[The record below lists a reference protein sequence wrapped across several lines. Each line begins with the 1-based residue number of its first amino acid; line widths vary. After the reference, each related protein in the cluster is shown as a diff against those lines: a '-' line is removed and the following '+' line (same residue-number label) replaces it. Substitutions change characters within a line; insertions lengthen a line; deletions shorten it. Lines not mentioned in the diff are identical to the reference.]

1 MSKPLL
7 TGTWVP
13 SLPDHWKHSLFG
25 TLFAIS
31 RFNLCSA
38 LEIAR
43 IVDALAS
50 SELAHLKPPSVIHL
64 TVFMRWA
71 ACIDPDIHGLESAF
85 LAMVLGRARQD
96 LQQVPAEWLLA
107 AFRWCP
113 LCIRKETHLI
123 AHQHR
128 AIHHCPVH
136 EVPLRGFCDYC
147 GMERRYRIVGG
158 TRFLYCNRCMKR
170 VGYRYWEKDKTV
182 SLLAAQATARQRQ
195 IAQTVLIAGLPHD
208 DDPLHAC
215 GISPQDLRS
224 LYAEGYLDP
233 RQRSAQS
240 QVLDRYFRFLSPPY
254 AESAAP
260 VSHLEGVHRV
270 LKRVRLL
277 AMMTGHDC
285 LDEPPG
291 DQANDDLRCP
301 CQVGFQLWAWRV
313 HKDLFARQGPAAKLD
328 AEQFESAHL
337 GLCLSV
343 AWFAHTQ
350 WETTGDLDA
359 YRMLLRFLEPKMVRV
374 NGSEDRTKGDAVE
387 LGLLCH
393 EHQWAAIRCLRPN
406 QRVARMVRKL
416 ASFDRGATRGESNDT
431 IKDVAWIM
439 SMAAPRPA

>member
-13 SLPDHWKHSLFG
+13 SFPDHWKHSLFG
-25 TLFAIS
+25 TLFSIA

-43 IVDALAS
+43 IVDALAA

-71 ACIDPDIHGLESAF
+71 ARIDSDIHRLESEF
-85 LAMVLGRARQD
+85 LIQVLARARQD
-96 LQQVPAEWLLA
+96 LDEVPAEWLLA
-107 AFRWCP
+107 ALRWCP
-113 LCIRKETHLI
+113 QCAKTETHLI

-147 GMERRYRIVGG
+147 GMERRYRIVRG
-158 TRFLYCNRCMKR
+158 TRFLYCCRCMKWA
-170 VGYRYWEKDKTV
+170 GYRYWEKDKTV
-182 SLLAAQATARQRQ
+182 SLLATRGIAGQRQ
-195 IAQTVLIAGLPHD
+195 IAQAVLIAGLPND

-215 GISPQDLRS
+215 GISPQDLRC

-301 CQVGFQLWAWRV
+301 CQVGFQLWAWRA
-313 HKDLFARQGPAAKLD
+313 HEDLFARQGPSTKLN

-350 WETTGDLDA
+350 LETTGDQDA
-359 YRMLLRFLEPKMVRV
+359 YRMLLRFLEPKVLRV
-374 NGSEDRTKGDAVE
+374 NGSEDRAEKDAAEV
-387 LGLLCH
+387 GLLCH
-393 EHQWAAIRCLRPN
+393 QHQWSAIRCLRPN
-406 QRVARMVRKL
+406 QRVARIVRKL
-416 ASFDRGATRGESNDT
+416 ARLDRGAARGHGSDT
-431 IKDVAWIM
+431 IEDVAWIM
-439 SMAAPRPA
+439 SMAALRPA

>member
-13 SLPDHWKHSLFG
+13 SLPDHWKDSLFG
-25 TLFAIS
+25 TLFSIS

-38 LEIAR
+38 LEIVW
-43 IVDALAS
+43 IVDALTA
-50 SELAHLKPPSVIHL
+50 SELAHLKPPSAMHL
-64 TVFMRWA
+64 VSFTRWA
-71 ACIDPDIHGLESAF
+71 ACIDPNIHVVRSAF
-85 LAMVLGRARQD
+85 LAMVLARARRD
-96 LQQVPAEWLLA
+96 LQEVPTEWLLTH
-107 AFRWCP
+107 FRWCP
-113 LCIRKETHLI
+113 KCTKKETHHI
-123 AHQHR
+123 AHQHK

-136 EVPLRGFCDYC
+136 KVPLLAFCEYC

-158 TRFLYCNRCMKR
+158 TDFRCCSLYAFRTEHPH
-170 VGYRYWEKDKTV
+170 WEKDKTV
-182 SLLAAQATARQRQ
+182 SLLVARGIARQRK
-195 IAQTVLIAGLPHD
+195 IAQSVLIAGLPNGG
-208 DDPLHAC
+208 DPLYAC
-215 GISPQDLRS
+215 GISPQDLRC
-224 LYAEGYLDP
+224 LYAEGHLGR

-240 QVLDRYFRFLSPPY
+240 QVLNRYFRFLSPPR
-254 AESAAP
+254 ADSAAP
-260 VSHLEGVHRV
+260 VSHLEGMHRV

-291 DQANDDLRCP
+291 EQAKDDLRCP

-313 HKDLFARQGPAAKLD
+313 HEDLFARQGHSAKLD

-350 WETTGDLDA
+350 WAATGDLDA

-374 NGSEDRTKGDAVE
+374 NGNEDRTKGGAVE

-393 EHQWAAIRCLRPN
+393 EHQWAAIRCPRPN
-406 QRVARMVRKL
+406 QRVARIVRKL
-416 ASFDRGATRGESNDT
+416 ASLDRGAARGEGSDT
-431 IKDVAWIM
+431 IEDAAWIM

>member
-1 MSKPLL
+1 VSKPLL

-13 SLPDHWKHSLFG
+13 SLPDHCNNSLFG
-25 TLFAIS
+25 ALFSIA

-43 IVDALAS
+43 IVDALAA

-71 ACIDPDIHGLESAF
+71 ACIESDIHRLESDF
-85 LAMVLGRARQD
+85 LIQVLARARQD
-96 LQQVPAEWLLA
+96 LDEVPAEWLLA
-107 AFRWCP
+107 ALRCCP
-113 LCIRKETHLI
+113 QCAKTETHLI

-147 GMERRYRIVGG
+147 GMERRYRIVRG
-158 TRFLYCNRCMKR
+158 TRFLYCSRCMKR
-170 VGYRYWEKDKTV
+170 AGYRYWENDKTV
-182 SLLAAQATARQRQ
+182 SLLATRGIARQRQ
-195 IAQTVLIAGLPHD
+195 IAQAVLIAGLPND

-215 GISPQDLRS
+215 GISPQDLRC

-240 QVLDRYFRFLSPPY
+240 QVLDRYFRFLSPPL
-254 AESAAP
+254 ADSAAP
-260 VSHLEGVHRV
+260 FSHLEGVHRV
-270 LKRVRLL
+270 LKHVRFL

-291 DQANDDLRCP
+291 DQTEDDLRCP

-313 HKDLFARQGPAAKLD
+313 HEGLFARQGPSARLN

-374 NGSEDRTKGDAVE
+374 CGSEDRAEDDAVE

-393 EHQWAAIRCLRPN
+393 QHQWSAIRCPRPN

-416 ASFDRGATRGESNDT
+416 ASFDRGATRAEGSDT
-431 IKDVAWIM
+431 ITDVAWIM
-439 SMAAPRPA
+439 SMASPRPA

>member
-13 SLPDHWKHSLFG
+13 SFPNHWKNSLFG
-25 TLFAIS
+25 TLFSIA

-38 LEIAR
+38 LDIAR
-43 IVDALAS
+43 IVDALAA
-50 SELAHLKPPSVIHL
+50 SELAHVKPPSVIHL

-71 ACIDPDIHGLESAF
+71 ARIDSDIHRLESDF
-85 LAMVLGRARQD
+85 LIQILARARQD
-96 LQQVPAEWLLA
+96 LDEVPAEWLLA
-107 AFRWCP
+107 ALRWCP
-113 LCIRKETHLI
+113 QCAKTETHLI

-158 TRFLYCNRCMKR
+158 TRFLYCCRCMKWA
-170 VGYRYWEKDKTV
+170 GYRYWEKDKTV
-182 SLLAAQATARQRQ
+182 SLLATRGIAGQRQ
-195 IAQTVLIAGLPHD
+195 IAQAVLIAGLPND

-215 GISPQDLRS
+215 GISPQDLRC

-291 DQANDDLRCP
+291 DQAEDDLRCP

-313 HKDLFARQGPAAKLD
+313 HEDLFVRQSPSAN
-328 AEQFESAHL
+328 AETFESAHL

-343 AWFAHTQ
+343 AWFAQTQ

-374 NGSEDRTKGDAVE
+374 NGNEDQAKEDAVE
-387 LGLLCH
+387 IGLLCH
-393 EHQWAAIRCLRPN
+393 EHQWSAIRCPRPN
-406 QRVARMVRKL
+406 QRVARLVRKL
-416 ASFDRGATRGESNDT
+416 ASLDRGAARGEGSDT
-431 IKDVAWIM
+431 IEDAAWIM